1 MTKTNDPGLGSN
13 YKSKIRRLIN
23 EDGSYNI
30 KRHGGLRRV
39 RDFYKFLIDLN
50 WWQFVGLSLFSYILI
65 NTLFACIYL
74 LIGVDQISG
83 INDLHSPFLN
93 AFFFSI
99 QTLTTVGYG
108 HLSPLGLGTNIVAS
122 FESFLGLM
130 GIALITGLLYGRFS
144 KPSSKIAFSKNV
156 IITPHKEGNAVMFK
170 MVNQRNSILL
180 NASVKVLLILDKSS
194 APEDTMKEYHRVS
207 LEVDAIDFFPL
218 TWTVVHEI
226 NEESPLF
233 NTSFEEVKLR
243 NAELIIL
250 VEAFDETHSQIVMER
265 RSYGGEQWLKNV
277 KFDRNFRT
285 NEAGEIELFI
295 KEIDNLSSLDK

>member
-13 YKSKIRRLIN
+13 YKNKIRRLIN

-50 WWQFVGLSLFSYILI
+50 WWQFLGLSLLAYFLI
-65 NTLFACIYL
+65 NVLFACIYV
-74 LIGVDQISG
+74 LIGINEISG
-83 INDLHSPFLN
+83 VNDLHSPFLN
-93 AFFFSI
+93 AFFFSV
-99 QTLTTVGYG
+99 QTFTTVGYG
-108 HLSPLGLGTNIVAS
+108 HLSPLGLGTNIVAA

-130 GIALITGLLYGRFS
+130 AIALITGLLYGRFS

-156 IITPHKEGNAVMFK
+156 LITPYKNGNAVMFK

-180 NASVKVLLILDKSS
+180 NSSVKVILILDKSA
-194 APEDTMKEYHRVS
+194 APEDTVKEYHRVP
-207 LEVDAIDFFPL
+207 LEIDTIDFFPL

-233 NTSFEEVKLR
+233 NASFEEVKSR

-250 VEAFDETHSQIVMER
+250 VEAFDETHSQVVMER
-265 RSYGGEQWLKNV
+265 RSYAQEQWLENV
-277 KFDRNFRT
+277 KFARNFRT

-295 KEIDNLSSLDK
+295 QEIDNLSSLDK